1 MHKNTSKLIESEF
14 SMMKLPKKIR
24 ANSNDLYQL
33 LALTVLLQVDYSR
46 DLLEHF
52 LHTDFTK
59 RTFLKEVND

>member
-1 MHKNTSKLIESEF
+1 
-14 SMMKLPKKIR
+14 MMKLPKKIR
-24 ANSNDLYQL
+24 TNSNDLYQL